1 MDTLIKII
9 IISLLHLIVTPANA
23 IFVDISD
30 ANGALSGWIKNAD
43 GNYSQV
49 STNSTRSLVNNTTLS
64 VAEKFPIQTTKGIFQ
79 ADITRIASVDLA
91 RMGKTVSGLAVLGGP
106 AGMTLTAV
114 SLVCELT
121 EICNQAG
128 EWVMNKAGDDITQL
142 RDSVGW
148 YVNSVAYPNLSLAS
162 AIATQ
167 FNGAGYGVLAGG
179 CNCMATDFQWTP
191 SGSGGSMLFK
201 LKNSSGNYISGQL
214 DASKMGAYTPTTDL
228 QPATSNDWT
237 SKEQLL
243 NDPRFTPEL
252 IAKDQPVPIGIP
264 SLPSVWKAPI
274 DKTTTTLKDGSGNVT
289 GTEESTTEAEISNP
303 TSQENPTNNP
313 NLVKVTETTVKNTY
327 NINNQLTSSTTTT
340 TGNQNQQ
347 PQPQGFEIDID
358 NMTDQP
364 LEERAIPGTF
374 SYTSWGSGSC
384 PADRSV
390 NYHYGTLNL
399 TFQPACDAAVMA
411 NPVIIAIAGLA
422 AMFIISGAL
431 RND

>member
-23 IFVDISD
+23 TMVDISD
-30 ANGALSGWIKNAD
+30 ANGTLSGWIKNAD
-43 GNYSQV
+43 GNYSQT
-49 STNSTRSLVNNTTLS
+49 STNSIRSLVNNTTLS

-79 ADITRIASVDLA
+79 ADITRTASVDLA

-106 AGMTLTAV
+106 AGMTITAV

-121 EICNQAG
+121 NICKNALD
-128 EWVMNKAGDDITQL
+128 EWRLG
-142 RDSVGW
+142 
-148 YVNSVAYPNLSLAS
+148 YVNETL
-162 AIATQ
+162 
-167 FNGAGYGVLAGG
+167 
-179 CNCMATDFQWTP
+179 P
-191 SGSGGSMLFK
+191 SGSTIWNCSGFGDMTLSACKQNIHQCSDPTYVCYDDSVSSDGLTYTFYK
-201 LKNSSGNYISGQL
+201 KYSANNQVIGQPYLTRSTAWVPNNNSGTVPT
-214 DASKMGAYTPTTDL
+214 AS
-228 QPATSNDWT
+228 DWT

-252 IAKDQPVPIGIP
+252 LAKDQPVPIGIP

-303 TSQENPTNNP
+303 TPQENPSNNP
-313 NLVKVTETTVKNTY
+313 NLVKVIETTVKNTY

-340 TGNQNQQ
+340 TGNQPQQ

-390 NYHYGTLNL
+390 SYHYGTLNL
-399 TFQPACDAAVMA
+399 TFQPACEAAIMA

>member
-23 IFVDISD
+23 SMVDISD
-30 ANGALSGWIKNAD
+30 VNGTLSGWVKNAD

-49 STNSTRSLVNNTTLS
+49 STNSIRSLVNNTNLS
-64 VAEKFPIQTTKGIFQ
+64 VAEKFPIQTTKGVFQ
-79 ADITRIASVDLA
+79 AEITRTASVDLS
-91 RMGKTVSGLAVLGGP
+91 RMGKTVAGIASFGGP
-106 AGMTLTAV
+106 LGMTVTAV
-114 SLVCELT
+114 SLICELT
-121 EICNQAG
+121 NICKNALD
-128 EWVMNKAGDDITQL
+128 EWRLG
-142 RDSVGW
+142 
-148 YVNSVAYPNLSLAS
+148 YVNETLPSGTTVWNCSGFGTMSLSACKQDIHQCGNPDYVCFDDAISSDGLTYTFQKKYATGQMIGTAYLTRTTAWTPN
-162 AIATQ
+162 
-167 FNGAGYGVLAGG
+167 NDAGTVPT
-179 CNCMATDFQWTP
+179 ATDWT
-191 SGSGGSMLFK
+191 
-201 LKNSSGNYISGQL
+201 N
-214 DASKMGAYTPTTDL
+214 
-228 QPATSNDWT
+228 
-237 SKEQLL
+237 KEQLL

-252 IAKDQPVPIGIP
+252 FAKDQPVPVGLP

-274 DKTTTTLKDGSGNVT
+274 DKTTTTIKDGSGNVT

-340 TGNQNQQ
+340 TGNQPQQ
-347 PQPQGFEIDID
+347 PQSQGFEIDID
-358 NMTDQP
+358 NMADQP

-390 NYHYGTLNL
+390 SYHYGTLNL